1 MFNQTE
7 DKVKQ
12 VAGAA
17 QEAFGD
23 AVDSPEHQ
31 AKGAARKYA
40 SQASY
45 AAKDAVSTAVE
56 QVKEN
61 PFAGVAVAGA
71 VGIVIGY
78 LLGRK

>member
-7 DKVKQ
+7 DKVKE
-12 VAGAA
+12 VAGTA

-23 AVDSPEHQ
+23 VTNSPEHQ

-45 AAKDAVSTAVE
+45 AAKDAVSTAVD

-71 VGIVIGY
+71 VGILIGY

>member
-7 DKVKQ
+7 DKVKE

-23 AVDSPEHQ
+23 ATDSPEHQ

-45 AAKDAVSTAVE
+45 AAKDAVATAVD

>member
-7 DKVKQ
+7 DKVKE

-23 AVDSPEHQ
+23 VTDSPDHQ

-45 AAKDAVSTAVE
+45 AAKDAVATAVD

>member
-1 MFNQTE
+1 MFNQAE

-23 AVDSPEHQ
+23 VTDSPEHQ

-45 AAKDAVSTAVE
+45 AAKDAVSTAVD

>member
-1 MFNQTE
+1 MFNQAE

-23 AVDSPEHQ
+23 ATDSPEHQ

-45 AAKDAVSTAVE
+45 AAKDAVSTAVD